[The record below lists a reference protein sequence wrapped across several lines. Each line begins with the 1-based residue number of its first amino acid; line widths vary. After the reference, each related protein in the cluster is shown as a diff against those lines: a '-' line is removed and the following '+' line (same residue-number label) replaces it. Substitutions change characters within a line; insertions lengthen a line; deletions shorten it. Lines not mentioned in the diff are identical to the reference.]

1 MTHDVVFSPVHV
13 HVYSLPHMY
22 THDTGVDDTGVAVYV
37 CGLTSV
43 VSALGS

>member
-22 THDTGVDDTGVAVYV
+22 THDTGVAVYV